1 MRPLRPRL
9 GGLSDAEIHHA
20 LEQERSAGFEQTR
33 LHARIFELAELAELA
48 EQTGLAETRAVLPK
62 IELRRLKITRP
73 LTTEW
78 FARRVEKHWTRCLE
92 RAGQGQLSRWA
103 LAAV

>member
-48 EQTGLAETRAVLPK
+48 EQTGRRPLARAVLPK
-62 IELRRLKITRP
+62 IELHSPKITRP

-78 FARRVEKHWTRCLE
+78 FARRVEERWTRCLG
-92 RAGQGQLSRWA
+92 RTGQG
-103 LAAV
+103 